1 MIYIYIIM
9 HEVPILPQHLPPR
22 PEAARPEQRA
32 QQGLP
37 PCCIHPH
44 GIGIG
49 GVGGEGMAPGRS
61 AFA

>member
-1 MIYIYIIM
+1 M
-9 HEVPILPQHLPPR
+9 HEVPILPQHLPPC
-22 PEAARPEQRA
+22 PEAPRPEQRA

-37 PCCIHPH
+37 PRCIHPH
-44 GIGIG
+44 GIGVG